1 MRGFLKVIVLFLTL
15 LTKSALCFS
24 ADVRF
29 EAKLS
34 HSRVQVGQR
43 FQVSFTVNEN
53 GQKFV
58 PPPFYKFNVLSGP
71 NRSSSMQYVNGK
83 VSKSLTISYVLQAK
97 EVGTFK
103 IGGATILIN
112 GKEYKTDPIQV
123 EVVKAAKNRGRTNSN
138 RRRSASKAQNPDL
151 KDMVFV
157 KAIVDRNKVFVGE
170 KVSVTYKLYSRLT
183 LTGLDLEKLPALNG
197 FWTQDIRTIYDQIE
211 LSREQIN
218 GQVYQTAE
226 LQKSVLYP
234 QRTGDLEIDPMEIK
248 VTAQINSGRRRS
260 VFDQIFGSYESK
272 ELVVGSQPLKI
283 KVNPLPKLGRPANFS
298 GAVGRFQMDVDVSKD
313 SVATNEAIDFRIT
326 LKGNGNL
333 PLISPPKLN
342 FPPDFES
349 YDPDVSNNFKTS
361 YSGSSGSKSFNYLVI
376 PRHAGEFVLKPFQ
389 FTYFDLQSKTY
400 QTLSSDS
407 IQISVS
413 KSVDDGN
420 VVYRPSRKE
429 EVELFNADIR
439 YIHQKPSIFIIG
451 GELFYNSV
459 WYYLLIGLLI
469 LLMLI
474 SYWIIRWYQ
483 SKQGNIKAVRRSKA
497 NKIAKKRLMKA
508 KKHLQK
514 GEDLEFYEEIS
525 SAIYGYYADKFSLDL
540 AELSQEKIIELLYKH
555 HQGADLEKQLIQIL
569 DDAEMARFA
578 PNSEVDSKQ
587 LYQKAAD
594 LIRKTENLKT

>member
-170 KVSVTYKLYSRLT
+170 KVSATYKLYSRLT

-429 EVELFNADIR
+429 EVELLNADIR

-525 SAIYGYYADKFSLDL
+525 SAIYGYYADKFSVDL
-540 AELSQEKIIELLYKH
+540 GERSQEKIIELLYKH

>member
-15 LTKSALCFS
+15 LTQSALCFS

-298 GAVGRFQMDVDVSKD
+298 GAVGRFQMNVEVSKD

-429 EVELFNADIR
+429 EVELLNADIR

>member
-15 LTKSALCFS
+15 LTQSALCFS

-497 NKIAKKRLMKA
+497 NKIAKERLMKA